1 MKDKSFEDVEEL
13 TQIETKKRDIED
25 AEILDSEIETESE
38 YEDTISHQESI
49 DMSESAEEIDDLSDT
64 PYTEPETV
72 EVTDLEEEVVEPE
85 VTESKTKGGPSP
97 LIWVLVLALLGGGG
111 YFIYEN
117 YLNKPNA
124 VVSTESNES
133 QNQMEQ
139 NNDSNLSAISE
150 SPNTNSTESESSATE
165 NSVSD
170 TSIVDSNSSESVTE
184 DIQSEAP
191 TSDVPSISTVPP
203 TEDKN
208 EPILDESSNTEN
220 SKLDSVLSEA
230 EQKDFDQN
238 QTHTQTLTQ
247 ESAENI
253 NQTDGA
259 TEPKAVTPNEESRKL
274 DPNLFGQ
281 NEFQNPD
288 ENDRKPDVV
297 EVFEIPPDQYKSNQ
311 IDTDIETDSKSKSES
326 GSDSDSKSKTVLE
339 SKQEGTDSSD
349 TMLGVVPSNSEG
361 SSNEPDIAVSENI
374 LPRDPIKVVDP
385 VSSPVMTGVEPEKQA
400 QSEPESQPETGAQSE
415 PEFASQPESQPE
427 SVTHPGS
434 ESGTQPGPEFQNK
447 PIDIVEPT
455 GPAEPSELEVP
466 VIVPVEQK
474 PVQPSTP
481 VQSVDT
487 KGPTALPPELDPIYR
502 QKVAQIKSRIDQ
514 ANNYLLVSRDRPKA
528 LSVIALLSSEDLD
541 PKLQEAID
549 KDRKNIESV
558 QGMDQARIA
567 SVTKDLQKLIYDLP
581 FNSADKKSD
590 LNSLEPSKAMNVD
603 TAPSESEAKVD
614 EKPKGNWFARQWN
627 SVKEIPSDIYNGVK
641 EDIQSLVKV
650 EKFDDISS
658 ATLSIE
664 EVKTLKLSAI
674 NHLNFAQSALNSGD
688 GEYWK
693 SSLNEVKTII
703 QSNTN
708 PESPKAAHVIAVLDK
723 LMEEPIATKYPIM
736 TETLRVYKE
745 LYPITSEI
753 KPNN

>member
-25 AEILDSEIETESE
+25 VEILDSEIETDSE

-49 DMSESAEEIDDLSDT
+49 DMSASAEEIDDLSDT
-64 PYTEPETV
+64 PYTEPETE
-72 EVTDLEEEVVEPE
+72 EVSDLEEEVVEPE
-85 VTESKTKGGPSP
+85 VTEYKTKGGPSP

-150 SPNTNSTESESSATE
+150 SPNANSTESESTATE
-165 NSVSD
+165 NSISD
-170 TSIVDSNSSESVTE
+170 TAIVDSNSSESVTE

-203 TEDKN
+203 TEDKK

-220 SKLDSVLSEA
+220 SKSDSELTEA
-230 EQKDFDQN
+230 EQKDLNQN
-238 QTHTQTLTQ
+238 QTQSSTQ

-253 NQTDGA
+253 NQTDGV
-259 TEPKAVTPNEESRKL
+259 TEPNSVTPNEESSKL

-288 ENDRKPDVV
+288 ETDRKPDVV

-311 IDTDIETDSKSKSES
+311 KETDTDSKSGLGSES
-326 GSDSDSKSKTVLE
+326 KPEQE
-339 SKQEGTDSSD
+339 STDPSN

-361 SSNEPDIAVSENI
+361 SSNETDNAVSEI
-374 LPRDPIKVVDP
+374 IQPRDPIKVEDP
-385 VSSPVMTGVEPEKQA
+385 VSSPVMTGGEPEKQL
-400 QSEPESQPETGAQSE
+400 QSEPETGAQSE
-415 PEFASQPESQPE
+415 PEFVAQPESGAQSEPELASQPESQPE
-427 SVTHPGS
+427 S
-434 ESGTQPGPEFQNK
+434 GTQPGSELQNK

-549 KDRKNIESV
+549 KDRRNIESV

-590 LNSLEPSKAMNVD
+590 LNSIDASKGMNAD
-603 TAPSESEAKVD
+603 TAPSEPEAKVD

-753 KPNN
+753 KSNN

>member
-25 AEILDSEIETESE
+25 VEILDSEIETESE

-49 DMSESAEEIDDLSDT
+49 DMSASAEEIDDLSDT
-64 PYTEPETV
+64 PYTEPETE
-72 EVTDLEEEVVEPE
+72 EVTDFEEDVVEPE
-85 VTESKTKGGPSP
+85 FTESKTKGGPSP
-97 LIWVLVLALLGGGG
+97 LIWVLVLALFGGGG

-124 VVSTESNES
+124 VVSTELNEP
-133 QNQMEQ
+133 QNQLEQ
-139 NNDSNLSAISE
+139 NNDSNLSSISE
-150 SPNTNSTESESSATE
+150 SSNANSTESESTATE

-170 TSIVDSNSSESVTE
+170 TAIVDSNSSESVTG

-220 SKLDSVLSEA
+220 SKSYSDLTEA
-230 EQKDFDQN
+230 EQKDLNQN
-238 QTHTQTLTQ
+238 QTQTQTLTQ

-259 TEPKAVTPNEESRKL
+259 TEPKSVIPNEEFSKL

-288 ENDRKPDVV
+288 ETDRKPDVV

-311 IDTDIETDSKSKSES
+311 KDTDTETDSISES
-326 GSDSDSKSKTVLE
+326 ALE
-339 SKQEGTDSSD
+339 SKLEGTDSSD
-349 TMLGVVPSNSEG
+349 TMLGVVPSNSGG

-374 LPRDPIKVVDP
+374 QPRDPIKVEDP
-385 VSSPVMTGVEPEKQA
+385 VSSHVMTGGEPEKQA
-400 QSEPESQPETGAQSE
+400 QSEPG
-415 PEFASQPESQPE
+415 SQPESR
-427 SVTHPGS
+427 
-434 ESGTQPGPEFQNK
+434 TQPGPEFQNK

-514 ANNYLLVSRDRPKA
+514 VNNYLLVSKDRPKA

-590 LNSLEPSKAMNVD
+590 LNSLETSKAMKAETV
-603 TAPSESEAKVD
+603 PSEPKAKVD

>member
-13 TQIETKKRDIED
+13 TQIENKKRDIED
-25 AEILDSEIETESE
+25 VEILDSEIETESE

-49 DMSESAEEIDDLSDT
+49 DMSVSAEEIDDLSDT
-64 PYTEPETV
+64 PYTEPETE
-72 EVTDLEEEVVEPE
+72 EVTDLEEDVVEHE

-124 VVSTESNES
+124 VVSTESNEL

-139 NNDSNLSAISE
+139 NNDSNLSSISE
-150 SPNTNSTESESSATE
+150 SSNANSTESESTATE

-170 TSIVDSNSSESVTE
+170 TAIVDSNSSESVTG

-220 SKLDSVLSEA
+220 SKSYSDLTEA
-230 EQKDFDQN
+230 EQKDLNQN
-238 QTHTQTLTQ
+238 QTQTQTLTQ

-259 TEPKAVTPNEESRKL
+259 TEPKSVIPNEEFSKL

-288 ENDRKPDVV
+288 ETDRKPDVV

-311 IDTDIETDSKSKSES
+311 KDIDPETDSISES
-326 GSDSDSKSKTVLE
+326 ALE
-339 SKQEGTDSSD
+339 SKLEGTDSSD
-349 TMLGVVPSNSEG
+349 TMLGVVPSNSGG

-374 LPRDPIKVVDP
+374 QPRDPIKVEDP
-385 VSSPVMTGVEPEKQA
+385 VSSHVMTGGEPEKQA
-400 QSEPESQPETGAQSE
+400 QSEPG
-415 PEFASQPESQPE
+415 SQPESRTQPE
-427 SVTHPGS
+427 S
-434 ESGTQPGPEFQNK
+434 EFQNK

-514 ANNYLLVSRDRPKA
+514 ANNYLLVSKDRPKA

-590 LNSLEPSKAMNVD
+590 LNSLETSKAMKAETV
-603 TAPSESEAKVD
+603 PSEPKAKVD

>member
-25 AEILDSEIETESE
+25 VEILDSEIETDSE
-38 YEDTISHQESI
+38 YEDRISHQESI
-49 DMSESAEEIDDLSDT
+49 DMSASAEEIDDLSDT
-64 PYTEPETV
+64 PYTEPETE
-72 EVTDLEEEVVEPE
+72 EVSDLEEEVVEPE
-85 VTESKTKGGPSP
+85 VTEYKTKGGPSP

-139 NNDSNLSAISE
+139 NNDSNLSSVSE
-150 SPNTNSTESESSATE
+150 SSNANSTESESTATE

-170 TSIVDSNSSESVTE
+170 TAIVDSNSSESVTG

-220 SKLDSVLSEA
+220 SKSYSDLTEA
-230 EQKDFDQN
+230 EQKDLNQN
-238 QTHTQTLTQ
+238 QTQTQTLTQ

-259 TEPKAVTPNEESRKL
+259 TEPKSVIPNEESSKL

-288 ENDRKPDVV
+288 ETDRKPDVV

-311 IDTDIETDSKSKSES
+311 KDTDTETDSKSES
-326 GSDSDSKSKTVLE
+326 VLE
-339 SKQEGTDSSD
+339 SKPEGTDSSD

-374 LPRDPIKVVDP
+374 QPRDPIKVEEP
-385 VSSPVMTGVEPEKQA
+385 VSSPVMTGGEPEKQA
-400 QSEPESQPETGAQSE
+400 QSEPG
-415 PEFASQPESQPE
+415 SQPESGTHPE
-427 SVTHPGS
+427 S
-434 ESGTQPGPEFQNK
+434 EFQNK

-466 VIVPVEQK
+466 VNVPVEQK

-502 QKVAQIKSRIDQ
+502 QKIAQIKSRIDQ

-558 QGMDQARIA
+558 HGMDQARIA

-590 LNSLEPSKAMNVD
+590 LNSLETSKAMKAETV
-603 TAPSESEAKVD
+603 PSEPKAKVD

-753 KPNN
+753 KSNN

>member
-230 EQKDFDQN
+230 EQKDLDQN
-238 QTHTQTLTQ
+238 QTQTQTLTQ

-259 TEPKAVTPNEESRKL
+259 TEPKAVTPNEESSKL

-281 NEFQNPD
+281 NEFLNPD

-326 GSDSDSKSKTVLE
+326 ESDSDSKSETVLE

-427 SVTHPGS
+427 S
-434 ESGTQPGPEFQNK
+434 GTQPGSEFQNK

-590 LNSLEPSKAMNVD
+590 LNSLETSKAMNAD
-603 TAPSESEAKVD
+603 TAPSESEDKVD

-674 NHLNFAQSALNSGD
+674 NHLNFAQSALNSGN